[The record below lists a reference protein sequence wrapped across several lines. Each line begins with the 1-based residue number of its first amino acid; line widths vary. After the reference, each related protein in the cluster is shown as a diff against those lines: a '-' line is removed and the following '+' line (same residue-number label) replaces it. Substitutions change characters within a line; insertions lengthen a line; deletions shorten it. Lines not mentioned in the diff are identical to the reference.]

1 MATVRLSSQAEREL
15 SAVLDYYDLI
25 GASGFA
31 EVFEAKLIEKLRRL
45 EQFPRL
51 GRIVPEIRDE
61 SIREVLHRNYRIV
74 YMLDRDEEEVLVLT
88 IFHSAQQFGGLSPE
102 DG

>member
-15 SAVLDYYDLI
+15 GAILDYYDRV

-51 GRIVPEIRDE
+51 GRVVPEIGDE
-61 SIREVLHRNYRIV
+61 AIREVLHRNYRIV
-74 YMLDRDEEEVLVLT
+74 YLLDSDQEEVMVLT
-88 IFHSAQQFGGLSPE
+88 IFHSAQQFGGRPTDDE
-102 DG
+102 